1 MYPKLSADL
10 ILYDRI
16 WLQEYI
22 EHVRQQ
28 RELAVELQTEIQRE
42 MFQCSPEQRIIY
54 SDALY
59 HIGVLKH
66 SLEVTETV
74 LRRYLD
80 QMQTAAVHFQ
90 NACLD
95 IEIPDLFE

>member
-1 MYPKLSADL
+1 MSADL

-22 EHVRQQ
+22 EHVRLQ
-28 RELAVELQTEIQRE
+28 RELTEELLTEIERE
-42 MFQCSPEQRIIY
+42 ILQCSSERRILY
-54 SDALY
+54 ADALQ
-59 HIGVLKH
+59 HIRILQH
-66 SLEVTETV
+66 SLEITETV

-80 QMQTAAVHFQ
+80 QAQAVAVHFQ

-95 IEIPDLFE
+95 IEIPDFFK

>member
-1 MYPKLSADL
+1 MSTDL
-10 ILYDRI
+10 ILYDQT

-22 EHVRQQ
+22 EHICLQ
-28 RELAVELQTEIQRE
+28 RELAEELQTEIQRE
-42 MFQCSPEQRIIY
+42 MFQCSSERRLLY
-54 SDALY
+54 ADALQ
-59 HIGVLKH
+59 HIQILQH

-80 QMQTAAVHFQ
+80 QAQAAAVHFQ

-95 IEIPDLFE
+95 IEIPDFFN